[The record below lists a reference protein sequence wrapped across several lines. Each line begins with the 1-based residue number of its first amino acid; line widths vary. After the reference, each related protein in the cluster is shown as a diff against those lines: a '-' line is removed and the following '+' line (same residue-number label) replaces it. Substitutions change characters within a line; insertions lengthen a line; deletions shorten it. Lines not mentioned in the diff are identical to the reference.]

1 MIYILGGVSMK
12 KFKKTIMAALTAAM
26 AISAV
31 PASAPAVIPDRTF
44 PPPPTAF
51 FPII

>member
-1 MIYILGGVSMK
+1 MK

-31 PASAPAVIPDRTF
+31 PAINSSAA
-44 PPPPTAF
+44 
-51 FPII
+51 